1 MCSSDLTSPSIT
13 YLLHPL
19 VVAGH
24 RRSVT
29 PYSGVSFVTGAVTG
43 MVGWADEA
51 RLVRRQTGLF
61 GHPAYWAWVGALEGV
76 LDVLLTAA
84 SLSVEEVVCPP
95 PVGGAAATKKPSPYV
110 HNWQMALLAVSER
123 LVWTFL
129 TRPLRIASNRLHA
142 QLPGPEGKYPLEGL
156 LHVLRLLWAEDGLA
170 VFTRSFGPAAAHE
183 VVSSMAFSVY
193 DAAAPFRS
201 LALQNRISSNR
212 LVNGGLQSLSLAAD
226 ECARALLVALLTRP
240 LQTVVRR
247 LDIQGCGLA
256 LWNAPYRGAL
266 DCITRIWN
274 EEGVPGFYKGFV
286 PELLTDLA
294 PAGVLFLADLAI
306 SAIFEPSVLFGV

>member
-1 MCSSDLTSPSIT
+1 MLMSTSIKSGKKSSFLCFSYRHFEGWGSGRNNYKMDGTNATLRDLVQWTSPSIT

-43 MVGWADEA
+43 RVGWADEA

-95 PVGGAAATKKPSPYV
+95 PAGGAAATKKPSPYV

-142 QLPGPEGKYPLEGL
+142 QLVPPPRLWFKY
-156 LHVLRLLWAEDGLA
+156 
-170 VFTRSFGPAAAHE
+170 
-183 VVSSMAFSVY
+183 
-193 DAAAPFRS
+193 
-201 LALQNRISSNR
+201 
-212 LVNGGLQSLSLAAD
+212 
-226 ECARALLVALLTRP
+226 
-240 LQTVVRR
+240 
-247 LDIQGCGLA
+247 
-256 LWNAPYRGAL
+256 
-266 DCITRIWN
+266 
-274 EEGVPGFYKGFV
+274 
-286 PELLTDLA
+286 
-294 PAGVLFLADLAI
+294 LF
-306 SAIFEPSVLFGV
+306 F

>member
-1 MCSSDLTSPSIT
+1 MDETNTTLRDLVQWTSPSIT

-201 LALQNRISSNR
+201 LALQNRIR
-212 LVNGGLQSLSLAAD
+212 PWCADWIFKAAD
-226 ECARALLVALLTRP
+226 L
-240 LQTVVRR
+240 
-247 LDIQGCGLA
+247 
-256 LWNAPYRGAL
+256 RGAL